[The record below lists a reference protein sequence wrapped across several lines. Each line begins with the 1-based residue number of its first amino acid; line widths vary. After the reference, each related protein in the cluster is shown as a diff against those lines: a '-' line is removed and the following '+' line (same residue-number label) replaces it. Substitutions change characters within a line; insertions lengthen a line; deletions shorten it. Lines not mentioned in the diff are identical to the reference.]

1 MQMDNSTDNIDIS
14 GSGTKMLATWSE
26 IPNVITKCIQAAQY
40 MHQTVYNINTEM
52 ENLAKVSNATSL
64 QLNTALETATEAAK
78 KYGLAISDVINA
90 TNKSLSSTL
99 LENQSSSIT
108 DKMNSLDISSLIY
121 KLVPDIKDVGRV
133 ELIACPQF

>member
-1 MQMDNSTDNIDIS
+1 
-14 GSGTKMLATWSE
+14 
-26 IPNVITKCIQAAQY
+26 
-40 MHQTVYNINTEM
+40 M
-52 ENLAKVSNATSL
+52 EKLAKVSNATSL

-133 ELIACPQF
+133 ELIAYPQF